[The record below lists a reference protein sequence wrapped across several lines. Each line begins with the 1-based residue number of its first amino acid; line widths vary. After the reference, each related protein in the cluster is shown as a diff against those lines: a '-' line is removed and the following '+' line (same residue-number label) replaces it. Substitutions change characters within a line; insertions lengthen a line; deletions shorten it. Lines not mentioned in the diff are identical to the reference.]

1 MSNVIEP
8 GRVDRPELSTGQ
20 LVAIAAT
27 ACGGAAWLFQKLTQ
41 RPEDEAASNVTSNA
55 PVDLRGRLHA
65 LADSDTVRSVERRGN
80 EFVPV
85 VQSYRARAEQLTGRA
100 SAEGSKR
107 LSDAEKR
114 IAKRRKQSGKAIKR
128 TEKQL
133 GKRLDRTRKTIDMAP
148 VALAGIVDTGREE
161 IRHLEKSVGARADGL
176 RKTTSGLTGEVTTMT
191 NQHVKRLQERGQ
203 GAADAIGATLRDS
216 TRDTS
221 SRIADVREQVVTLA
235 KASSGDVEALLHDVT
250 KDVRKNL
257 PDVGKTVSD
266 RATEIGHQV
275 AESAS
280 RAGQA
285 VSDRAAGASDRVP
298 GGSDAVSRAQSALAD
313 ATQKAAA
320 VAGPAIGKASGRLGH
335 LSDDLRDDPA
345 AVRSRLV
352 EQGRGALKSIQGQAA
367 QTASDLVPVSKQAGS
382 VQNRATEARD
392 RGLDV
397 AALLQSNIPSFL
409 AQVTDM
415 IDQTS
420 GKTGA
425 QVSDARKQAAK
436 TVDGAEDGLQA
447 ALDRLGEAAKRAAQ
461 VGDQAVAASSHFR
474 GASRNAAHRTADA
487 GKDGFESV
495 IWLGAAGVAMYYG
508 VLSPEQRATV
518 NKVGLKVGR
527 GLGKVIGEIRGQDQK
542 F

>member
-1 MSNVIEP
+1 MSDVIEP
-8 GRVDRPELSTGQ
+8 GRADRPELSTGQ
-20 LVAIAAT
+20 LVAIAAA
-27 ACGGAAWLFQKLTQ
+27 ACGAAAWVFQKLTEG
-41 RPEDEAASNVTSNA
+41 PEDEAVSGA

-80 EFVPV
+80 ELAPV
-85 VQSYRARAEQLTGRA
+85 VQSYRERAGQLAGMA
-100 SAEGSKR
+100 GAEGAKR
-107 LSDAEKR
+107 LTDAEKR
-114 IAKRRKQSGKAIKR
+114 LATQRRQSGRAIQR
-128 TEKQL
+128 TEKRL
-133 GKRLDRTRKTIDMAP
+133 GKRVDRTRRMIETAP
-148 VALAGIVDTGREE
+148 VALAGMVDTGREQ
-161 IRHLEKSVGARADGL
+161 IRSLEKSAGARADDL

-221 SRIADVREQVVTLA
+221 SRIADVRDQVVALA
-235 KASSGDVEALLHDVT
+235 KTSSGDVEALLHDVT
-250 KDVRKNL
+250 RDARKNL
-257 PDVGKTVSD
+257 PDVAKTVSD
-266 RATEIGHQV
+266 RASEIGHQV
-275 AESAS
+275 ADSAS
-280 RAGQA
+280 RAGQT

-298 GGSDAVSRAQSALAD
+298 GGSDAVGRAQSALSD

-320 VAGPAIGKASGRLGH
+320 IAGPAIEKASGRLGH
-335 LSDDLRDDPA
+335 LSDDLRDDPSA
-345 AVRSRLV
+345 LRSRLV
-352 EQGRGALKSIQGQAA
+352 EQGQGALKSIQGQAA
-367 QTASDLVPVSKQAGS
+367 QTAKDLVPIAKQAGT
-382 VQNRATEARD
+382 VQNRAQDRASEARD
-392 RGLDV
+392 RGLDL
-397 AALLQSNIPSFL
+397 AALLQSNVPSFL

-420 GKTGA
+420 GRTGS

-436 TVDGAEDGLQA
+436 AVDGAEDGLQS

-474 GASRNAAHRTADA
+474 GSTRNAAHRTADA

>member
-20 LVAIAAT
+20 LIAIAAT
-27 ACGGAAWLFQKLTQ
+27 ACGGGAWLFQKLTQ
-41 RPEDEAASNVTSNA
+41 RPEDETASNATSNA

-80 EFVPV
+80 ELVPV

-114 IAKRRKQSGKAIKR
+114 IAKQRKQSGKAIKR

-176 RKTTSGLTGEVTTMT
+176 RKTTSDLTAEVTTMT

-367 QTASDLVPVSKQAGS
+367 QTAKDLVPVSKQAGS
-382 VQNRATEARD
+382 VQSRATEARD

-436 TVDGAEDGLQA
+436 AVDGAEDGLQA

-518 NKVGLKVGR
+518 NKFGLKVGR